1 MANQRKSQEEKELM
15 GTARKDR
22 VGADSVDPVLVDNL
36 PEFPSFLN
44 KVGRKHWKKCTKL
57 LQNAA
62 ILAETDL
69 DSLGFYCMHLQIA
82 EKAAETLK
90 DELFHPSVNENGE
103 TYYMG
108 MTAVLK
114 IFNEASSAAMKFAQQ
129 FGFTPV
135 ARKNVPAPKK
145 SGPKSRLQE
154 MKDRR
159 NRDERENIFK
169 VA

>member
-1 MANQRKSQEEKELM
+1 MANQRKSQEDKEMM

-22 VGADSVDPVLVDNL
+22 VEADFVDPTLVDSL
-36 PEFPSFLN
+36 PDCPSFLN
-44 KVGRKHWKKCTKL
+44 KIGRKHWKKYTKL

-69 DSLGFYCMHLQIA
+69 DSLGLYCMHLQIA
-82 EKAAETLK
+82 EKAADTLK
-90 DELFHPSVNENGE
+90 DELFHPSVNEQGE

-114 IFNEASSAAMKFAQQ
+114 IFNEASSAAMKYSQQ

-135 ARKNVPAPKK
+135 ARKNIPAPKK
-145 SGPKSRLQE
+145 VGQKSRLQE
-154 MKDRR
+154 LKDAR
-159 NRDERENIFK
+159 NRDEGRNIFK
-169 VA
+169 IA